1 MSELPINALGKALA
15 ALRADPSCEPSIR
28 RTVFLLTETLDIQLS
43 PGARLKLRRGSLHDL
58 MAITATI
65 LPGCSRCS
73 SLYPATIFNS
83 RAENAKC
90 AQFVDAALL
99 SGALKRIARP
109 AWVVPDSLQLG
120 ADAYFLCVTC
130 GSIWTLIEPDKQ
142 CHGLWSRI
150 A

>member
-1 MSELPINALGKALA
+1 MSELPIDALAKALA

-28 RTVFLLTETLDIQLS
+28 STVFLLTERPDIQLS

-58 MAITATI
+58 MAIAATI
-65 LPGCSRCS
+65 LPGCSHCS
-73 SLYPATIFNS
+73 SLCPATIFNS
-83 RAENAKC
+83 REEHAKC

-99 SGALKRIARP
+99 NGTLKRIARP
-109 AWVVPDSLQLG
+109 VWVMPDSMQLG

-130 GSIWTLIEPDKQ
+130 GSIWTLVEPDKQ